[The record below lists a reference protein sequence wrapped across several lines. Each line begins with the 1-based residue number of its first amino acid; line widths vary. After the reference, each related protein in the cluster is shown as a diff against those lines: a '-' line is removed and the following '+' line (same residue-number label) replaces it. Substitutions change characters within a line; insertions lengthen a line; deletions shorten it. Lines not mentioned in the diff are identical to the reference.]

1 MGTEWKGY
9 AGKNAADD
17 TMRYIAKGTE
27 APKSGFILLL
37 LLYVIANFLTVTTTR
52 SQGGITML
60 DMTIPFGA
68 LTGVFSALGNMCLI
82 LLVVFYHKLGYITS
96 LAITSIQIPILVLNL
111 IRLHIPTSLAG
122 IFMYLLTIVAI
133 SVIYFKNKSITKFQE
148 AIREQA
154 VKDALTGLPNRFACR
169 TVLNELISAQEHF
182 TVVAVDI
189 TNFKSINDTMG
200 HDFGNKV
207 LQEIARRWTAIA
219 SSGQTGT
226 TEYVGRLDGDE
237 FTIIIRDEESDEQIL
252 KTIERYKAALESKMT
267 IDDCDYYISAY
278 YGYARCPEDSTDMS
292 IIISGS
298 YAAMHEVSRL
308 KSGNSI
314 MRFTNDL
321 LRDEKD
327 MEIELK
333 IRNALENDKIYF
345 HLQPQYD
352 ITHHLRGFE
361 ALARMNDDDGTP
373 ISPGR
378 FIPVAENAGIIDQI
392 DMRIFKLSVAFLREV
407 IEKVEARPTISV
419 NVSVRH
425 LMKNNFISEIRSE
438 LEKNN
443 VPAELIE
450 IEITESVMIESVDKA
465 LSRIDE
471 LKEMGI
477 KIAIDDFGTGYSS
490 LSYLNKF
497 PADLLKIDKS
507 FIDEM
512 NKDESSKQY
521 VATFIKIG
529 HLMGFDVIS
538 EGVEEEEQV
547 ETLREIG
554 CDFIQGFVWGRPM
567 DKESAMELICS

>member
-9 AGKNAADD
+9 AGKSAIDD

-96 LAITSIQIPILVLNL
+96 LAITSVQIPILVLNL

-122 IFMYLLTIVAI
+122 IFMYLLTIVAT

-154 VKDALTGLPNRFACR
+154 VKDNLTGLPNRFACR
-169 TVLNELISAQEHF
+169 TVLNELISAQERF

-207 LQEIARRWTAIA
+207 LQEIARRWTSIA
-219 SSGQTGT
+219 SSRETGT
-226 TEYVGRLDGDE
+226 SEYVGRLDGDE
-237 FTIIIRDEESDEQIL
+237 FTIIIRDADSEEEIL
-252 KTIERYKAALESKMT
+252 KTIDKYKASLESKMT

-278 YGYARCPEDSTDMS
+278 YGYARYPEDSTEPN

-298 YAAMHEVSRL
+298 YAAMHEVARI
-308 KSGNSI
+308 KSGNSV
-314 MRFTNDL
+314 MRFTHDL

-327 MEIELK
+327 MELELK

-392 DMRIFKLSVAFLREV
+392 DMRVFKLSVAFLREAL
-407 IEKVEARPTISV
+407 EKSNIRPTVSV

-425 LMKNNFISEIRSE
+425 LMKNNFITEIKSE

-471 LKEMGI
+471 LKEIGI

-512 NKDESSKQY
+512 NNDESSKQY

-538 EGVEEEEQV
+538 EGVEKEEQV

-554 CDFIQGFVWGRPM
+554 CDYIQGFVWGRPV
-567 DKESAMELICS
+567 DKDRAMELICS

>member
-1 MGTEWKGY
+1 MGTDWKGY
-9 AGKNAADD
+9 TGKNAADD
-17 TMRYIAKGTE
+17 TMRYIAKGAN
-27 APKSGFILLL
+27 APKSGFVLLL
-37 LLYVIANFLTVTTTR
+37 IIYAIAAFFTVTTAK
-52 SQGGITML
+52 SQGSFNVF
-60 DMTIPFGA
+60 DMTMPFDA
-68 LTGVFSALGNMCLI
+68 LTGVFSAIGNMCLI
-82 LLVVFYHKLGYITS
+82 LMVVFYHKAGYIAS
-96 LAITSIQIPILVLNL
+96 LCIICLQIPMLLINL
-111 IRLHIPTSLAG
+111 FKLHLPTGFAG
-122 IFMYLLTIVAI
+122 IFMYIFTIVAI
-133 SVIYFKNKSITKFQE
+133 SIIYFKNKSITGFQDR
-148 AIREQA
+148 IREQA
-154 VKDALTGLPNRFACR
+154 VKDILTGLPNRFACR
-169 TVLNELISAQEHF
+169 TVLDELISAQESF

-207 LQEIARRWTAIA
+207 LQEIANRWTAIA
-219 SSGQTGT
+219 TSGETGT
-226 TEYVGRLDGDE
+226 SEYVGRLDGDE
-237 FTIIIRDEESDEQIL
+237 FTIIIRDAESDEQIL

-298 YAAMHEVSRL
+298 YAAMHEVARL

-314 MRFTNDL
+314 MRFTHDL

-333 IRNALENDKIYF
+333 IRNALENDKVYF

-361 ALARMNDDDGTP
+361 ALARMDDDDGTP
-373 ISPGR
+373 ISPAR

-392 DMRIFKLSVAFLREV
+392 DMRIFKLAVAFLHEA
-407 IEKVEARPTISV
+407 IEKGKVRPNISV

-425 LMKNNFISEIRSE
+425 LMKNNFITEIRSE

-450 IEITESVMIESVDKA
+450 IEITESVMIDSVDKA

-507 FIDEM
+507 FIDVM
-512 NKDESSKQY
+512 NNDESSKQY

-538 EGVEEEEQV
+538 EGVEEEAQV
-547 ETLREIG
+547 ETLKEIG
-554 CDFIQGFVWGRPM
+554 CDYIQGFVWGRPLPR
-567 DKESAMELICS
+567 DKAMELICT